1 MSILILGSNGFIG
14 KNISKHFIDSTKV
27 DSSFHNFL
35 DGPGYDKFNKHDII
49 IDCVGKYGG
58 LPYNQKYNEEVY
70 FENTLINI
78 NIKKLIK
85 FLDPTRYIKIYGA
98 CMYPTVEYDVQE
110 EILETHYT
118 FADSVKWSAL
128 PQLNDLRYLK
138 QSNIPHDA
146 LVVTNCYGLGDH
158 YGHERS
164 HVIGSVLTKM
174 RSNKAQINCIGTG
187 ISTRDFLFVDDLG
200 AIIKK
205 LINFE
210 PTNDTINV
218 STGHQISIAKMI
230 EKIAKNYGYTGKIL
244 WGDDND
250 NGVIH
255 KGMNN
260 KKLLTLLGGFEF
272 TTFDDGISKV
282 VNDFKQTQL

>member
-1 MSILILGSNGFIG
+1 MSILILGANGFIG
-14 KNISKHFIDSTKV
+14 KNVSKHFMESTKV

-35 DGPGYDKFNKHDII
+35 TGPGYDKFDSHDVI

-58 LPYNQKYNEEVY
+58 LPYNQKYQEEVY
-70 FENTLINI
+70 FENTLINV

-85 FLDPTRYIKIYGA
+85 RLAPTRYIKIYGA
-98 CMYPTVEYDVQE
+98 CMYPSVEYDVQE
-110 EILETHYT
+110 EILQNHYT

-138 QSNIPHDA
+138 QSTIPHDA

-174 RSNKAQINCIGTG
+174 SSNNEQINCIGTG
-187 ISTRDFLFVDDLG
+187 ISTRDFLYVDDLG
-200 AIIKK
+200 SIIKK
-205 LINFE
+205 LLNFA
-210 PTNDTINV
+210 PTNETINV
-218 STGHQISIAKMI
+218 STGDQITISKMI

-244 WGDDND
+244 WGDAND
-250 NGVIH
+250 NGVVH
-255 KGMNN
+255 KGMDN
-260 KKLLTLLGGFEF
+260 KKLLNLIGDFKF
-272 TTFDDGISKV
+272 TSFDLGISKV
-282 VNDFKQTQL
+282 VEDFKQTQL